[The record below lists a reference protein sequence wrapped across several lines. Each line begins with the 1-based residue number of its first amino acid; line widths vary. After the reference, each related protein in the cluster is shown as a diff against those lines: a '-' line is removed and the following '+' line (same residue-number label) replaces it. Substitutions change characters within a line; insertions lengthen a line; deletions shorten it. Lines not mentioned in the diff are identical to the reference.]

1 MSSFPHRGFRFGVQ
15 VSKETSAR
23 GWAELARRAEGAGY
37 DVFTMP
43 DHFTDQLAPIP
54 ALMAAADATTKLR
67 IGALVFDNDY
77 KHPVV
82 LAKELATMDLLS
94 DGRVEIGLGAGW
106 MMSDYEE
113 AGIPYDS
120 PKVRIDRFIEG
131 VAVIRGAMADGPFS
145 FSGDHYNITNY
156 NGQPKPVQKRPP
168 LLIGGGG
175 KRVLSYAAREADIIG
190 IHGTMTAGVVGPE
203 ALATMTAE
211 SVDEKVA
218 IVAAAG
224 AHRLNDIEM
233 NIRTFFVKVTDD
245 RAKAL
250 EHALACKRVVI
261 EEFLNGPEISLF
273 GISDGRNVLP
283 MQPAQDF
290 KRALDGDQGPNTG
303 GMGAYSPLPWA
314 PSDIIEDTHKQV
326 LAPMIAE
333 MAARGTPFVGLL
345 YAGLALTDHGTRVI
359 EFNARFG
366 DPETQVLIPLLK
378 TPLATLLYNAAT
390 GNLKGTTLDWNDDS
404 AVTVVLAAEG
414 YPAAPKSGG
423 VITGF
428 SAIDDVQ
435 IYHAGTS
442 TTEQG
447 VVASGGRVLTVTGI
461 GEDLTEARN
470 RAYRAISQIRLSGS
484 FYRTDI
490 ALNASVAEK
499 GN

>member
-1 MSSFPHRGFRFGVQ
+1 MKILLVGSGGREHALGVGLQ
-15 VSKETSAR
+15 ADPACTELHVAPGNPGIGQFAQCHPLVITDNQAIL
-23 GWAELARRAEGAGY
+23 ELAQ
-37 DVFTMP
+37 
-43 DHFTDQLAPIP
+43 QLHV
-54 ALMAAADATTKLR
+54 D
-67 IGALVFDNDY
+67 LV
-77 KHPVV
+77 
-82 LAKELATMDLLS
+82 
-94 DGRVEIGLGAGW
+94 
-106 MMSDYEE
+106 
-113 AGIPYDS
+113 
-120 PKVRIDRFIEG
+120 
-131 VAVIRGAMADGPFS
+131 
-145 FSGDHYNITNY
+145 
-156 NGQPKPVQKRPP
+156 
-168 LLIGGGG
+168 
-175 KRVLSYAAREADIIG
+175 
-190 IHGTMTAGVVGPE
+190 VVGPE
-203 ALATMTAE
+203 VPL
-211 SVDEKVA
+211 VNGVA
-218 IVAAAG
+218 DILRAAGIAVFGPSKAAAQLEG
-224 AHRLNDIEM
+224 SKNFAKEVMRDAGVPTAHSFTCTTQQEIE
-233 NIRTFFVKVTDD
+233 IALDAFDAPYVVKDDGLAAGKGVVVTNN
-245 RAKAL
+245 RQEAL

-261 EEFLNGPEISLF
+261 EEYLDGPEVSLF
-273 GISDGRNVLP
+273 GISDGTTIVP

-290 KRALDGDQGPNTG
+290 KRAHDGDQGPNTG

-428 SAIDDVQ
+428 SSIDDVQ

>member
-1 MSSFPHRGFRFGVQ
+1 MKILLVGSGGREHALGVGLQ
-15 VSKETSAR
+15 ADPACTELHVAPGNPGIAQFAQCHPLVITDNQAIL
-23 GWAELARRAEGAGY
+23 ELAQ
-37 DVFTMP
+37 
-43 DHFTDQLAPIP
+43 QLHV
-54 ALMAAADATTKLR
+54 D
-67 IGALVFDNDY
+67 LV
-77 KHPVV
+77 
-82 LAKELATMDLLS
+82 
-94 DGRVEIGLGAGW
+94 
-106 MMSDYEE
+106 
-113 AGIPYDS
+113 
-120 PKVRIDRFIEG
+120 
-131 VAVIRGAMADGPFS
+131 
-145 FSGDHYNITNY
+145 
-156 NGQPKPVQKRPP
+156 
-168 LLIGGGG
+168 
-175 KRVLSYAAREADIIG
+175 
-190 IHGTMTAGVVGPE
+190 VVGPE
-203 ALATMTAE
+203 VPL
-211 SVDEKVA
+211 VNGVA
-218 IVAAAG
+218 DILRAAGIAVFGPSKAAAQLEG
-224 AHRLNDIEM
+224 SKNFAKEVMRDAGVPTAHSFTCTTQQEIEIALDAFDAPYVVKDDGLAAGKGVVVTNDRQE
-233 NIRTFFVKVTDD
+233 
-245 RAKAL
+245 AL
-250 EHALACKRVVI
+250 DHALACKRVVI
-261 EEFLNGPEISLF
+261 EEYLDGPEVSLF
-273 GISDGRNVLP
+273 GISDGTTIVP

-423 VITGF
+423 IITGF
-428 SAIDDVQ
+428 SSIDDVQ